1 VIAKNIVRLVL
12 IVVLVLTLGG
22 AASARSRQADSTT
35 LQVYFE
41 GTQAAFAGLPPAD
54 RQVVADFTHDTGQ
67 PAKAVPSQ
75 DPVKILASIEAGN
88 APDVVML
95 GYVRP
100 SWLQQGAV
108 LPLDSYMKA
117 SHFDLH
123 KFTTAAWNQGYM
135 NGHYYTMTSEQ
146 DSLVL
151 LYNKDLFKKAGLDP
165 NKPPQ
170 TISQLASYARK
181 LTIFNRDGSIKQLG
195 LMPNYNLGGGGANY
209 FQLWG
214 NVFGGQWYDPAH
226 KKVTAE
232 DPHNVQALTWLANFW
247 KTYAPS
253 RLDRFE
259 AGFGTYLGPNDPF
272 ARGRIA
278 MLVDGDWWPFYVPK
292 GFHLGGGYLPY
303 PDGHPE
309 LAHISGVFG
318 DVMLIPKGSRHPD
331 LAWKFINWYMNS
343 EREQLN
349 LENTLT
355 GYPLLKSALSKKLMG
370 KFGSDPNVRLFE
382 HILLTVHGTPNPLI
396 TPITEKY
403 LQNLNYDGNK
413 AIHGQESPL
422 AALKH
427 VDEVTQPELAQVVG
441 H

>member
-1 VIAKNIVRLVL
+1 VIAKNVVRLVL

-67 PAKAVPSQ
+67 PARAVPSQ

-108 LPLDSYMKA
+108 LPLDGYMKA

-181 LTIFNRDGSIKQLG
+181 LTIVNRDGSIKQLG

-247 KTYAPS
+247 KTYGPS

-272 ARGRIA
+272 ARGKIGHADRRRLVAVLRAQGLPPGRWVPPVPRRPSRASAHLRRVRRRDAYPQGIA
-278 MLVDGDWWPFYVPK
+278 PPRPRLEVHQLV
-292 GFHLGGGYLPY
+292 H
-303 PDGHPE
+303 
-309 LAHISGVFG
+309 
-318 DVMLIPKGSRHPD
+318 
-331 LAWKFINWYMNS
+331 
-343 EREQLN
+343 EQR
-349 LENTLT
+349 T
-355 GYPLLKSALSKKLMG
+355 
-370 KFGSDPNVRLFE
+370 R
-382 HILLTVHGTPNPLI
+382 
-396 TPITEKY
+396 
-403 LQNLNYDGNK
+403 
-413 AIHGQESPL
+413 
-422 AALKH
+422 AA
-427 VDEVTQPELAQVVG
+427 QP
-441 H
+441 